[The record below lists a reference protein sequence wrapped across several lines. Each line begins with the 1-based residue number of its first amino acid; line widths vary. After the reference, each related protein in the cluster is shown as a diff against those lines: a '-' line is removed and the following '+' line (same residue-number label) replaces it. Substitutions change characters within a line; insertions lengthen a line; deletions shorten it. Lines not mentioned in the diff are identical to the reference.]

1 MASPTS
7 LVTELRPVTSA
18 VLTVRIIKNFPFR
31 TAKNLVLRDV
41 DLTTTTVGQLMDRC
55 RDAIKSQVGFKHYR
69 TVALDTIKKY
79 TVAHGHK
86 SQNLIINLD
95 NDEWILSDLDQTL
108 ADAGCENETELS
120 FFNRQAYDE
129 FKAHPE
135 TRWD

>member
-1 MASPTS
+1 MSSPTS
-7 LVTELRPVTSA
+7 LVTELRPLTSA

-31 TAKNLVLRDV
+31 TTKNLVLRDV
-41 DLTTTTVGQLMDRC
+41 DLMTTTVGELMAQC
-55 RDAIKSQVGFKHYR
+55 REAIASQVGFKHYR
-69 TVALDTIKKY
+69 GVELDTIKKY

-95 NDEWILSDLDQTL
+95 NDEWILSDLSQTL

-129 FKAHPE
+129 FKVHPE